1 MALQIRKHT
10 NAHPMAA
17 GYTGTIRQWA
27 GRQES
32 LLGL

>member
-10 NAHPMAA
+10 NDHRMAA
-17 GYTGTIRQWA
+17 GYTGTIRQRLA
-27 GRQES
+27 GS